1 MKRPLLAL
9 LVALVLAATAR
20 AEDWDARL
28 RAAGYVDLQLLIPSL
43 RVELKY
49 ATADNFMGRPVY
61 DGLTRAFLHPD
72 AARKLRRAHELLRL
86 ERPDLT
92 LCDTLGHALPM
103 GTPFDHF
110 GPTANIDRE
119 PSLVRTGRITQQELQ
134 NRLLLRR
141 VMRAA
146 GFTTVTSEWW
156 HFNAC
161 PAARARASYP
171 LIGK

>member
-72 AARKLRRAHELLRL
+72 AARKLRRAHELLRI

-92 LCDTLGHALPM
+92 LLVYDAARPIAVQRIM
-103 GTPFDHF
+103 W
-110 GPTANIDRE
+110 
-119 PSLVRTGRITQQELQ
+119 SLVRGTPNTYY
-134 NRLLLRR
+134 
-141 VMRAA
+141 VA
-146 GFTTVTSEWW
+146 
-156 HFNAC
+156 
-161 PAARARASYP
+161 
-171 LIGK
+171 

>member
-72 AARKLRRAHELLRL
+72 AARKLRRDHHAAGAHTPP
-86 ERPDLT
+86 RP
-92 LCDTLGHALPM
+92 
-103 GTPFDHF
+103 
-110 GPTANIDRE
+110 
-119 PSLVRTGRITQQELQ
+119 
-134 NRLLLRR
+134 
-141 VMRAA
+141 RAA
-146 GFTTVTSEWW
+146 
-156 HFNAC
+156 
-161 PAARARASYP
+161 PP
-171 LIGK
+171 